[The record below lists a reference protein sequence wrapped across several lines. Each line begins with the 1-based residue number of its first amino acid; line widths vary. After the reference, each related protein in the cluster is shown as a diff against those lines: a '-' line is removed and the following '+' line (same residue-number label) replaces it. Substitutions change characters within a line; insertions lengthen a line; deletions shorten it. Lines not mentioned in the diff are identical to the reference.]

1 MSYFLPCFMSYFPL
15 FFARGWLSTT
25 LRGQETPIHNY
36 LMYTAN
42 LAMMLDVG
50 GDGKHES
57 GIITASLP
65 LSSSQPPAELAY

>member
-1 MSYFLPCFMSYFPL
+1 
-15 FFARGWLSTT
+15 
-25 LRGQETPIHNY
+25 
-36 LMYTAN
+36 MYTAN